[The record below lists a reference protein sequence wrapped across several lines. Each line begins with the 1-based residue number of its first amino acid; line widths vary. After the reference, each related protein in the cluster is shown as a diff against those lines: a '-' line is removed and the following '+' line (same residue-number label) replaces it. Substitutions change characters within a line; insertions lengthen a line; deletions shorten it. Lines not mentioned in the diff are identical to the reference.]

1 MAQQLINVGI
11 LENDQT
17 GDTLRAAFQKIN
29 TNFTELYGSS
39 VALTA
44 FSVGAEGAASGDGGL
59 AYDNTTGAFTY
70 TPPTAAGIGA
80 LTDLT
85 GTGFTTLSD
94 VATVTA
100 ADNGKILYYDHSTT
114 SFKWKV
120 DAGGISLTSLSVGVE
135 AAASGDGSI
144 AYDNTTGVFTYTPP
158 TATGI
163 GALTDLTGTGFTT
176 LSDVDAAG
184 AGEDGYI
191 LYYDHGTTSFKWKVD
206 PVNLA
211 YTDFSVNQNG
221 ASGAG
226 TLTYNNGTGQ
236 FDYTPPDLTGFLT
249 DLTGTGFT
257 TLSDVDAAGASDDG
271 KVLYYDHGTTSFK
284 WKIDDDTPAGYNNAN
299 WDTAYG
305 WGDHSVEGYLT
316 AETDPIF
323 SAHTTSNIVNGT
335 GFLKNNG
342 AGTWSYDS
350 NTYLTAETSHAD
362 VLVDSD
368 FGSAGIMATDGAGT
382 YSIVTDNSAN
392 WNTAYGWGDHSA
404 AGYTSY
410 ADSDVDTHLN
420 QSNPTAGY
428 VLSWNGS
435 DYAWVDNAGYTNSDV
450 DAHLNQSNPTAG
462 YLLSWN
468 GSDYAWVAD
477 TGITTFNLAG
487 NTGTGTVDVGGGDS
501 LVVLGTTGQI
511 NSSIAANYVSLSL
524 DPNINSIVSIAF
536 EGSTDDANETTL
548 QATDPTADR
557 TINLPDAS
565 GTVALTSDLY
575 TDSDVD
581 AHLNQSN
588 PTAGYV
594 LSWNGSDYAWVA
606 QTGGSSQWTTTGSDI
621 YYNTGN
627 VGIGNTGP
635 SYKLEVTSSDDVM
648 ARFDGSGKANTGAV
662 EVDILGPQSNGDLNI
677 GIGGSGI
684 NDAVNNID
692 NKGFI
697 ASGSTLDGLNI
708 RADNGFVQIT
718 AGGITSSDEV
728 ARFSSGA
735 VTFSSAATFNGNA
748 IFNTGV
754 EEAFDTLTGSTGT
767 VTHDCDNGHIFY
779 HTTPSANWTAN
790 FTNLGL
796 TAEYATTLTVV
807 INQGATAYIPTAVQI
822 GGVAQT
828 LNWQGGIQPTGTD
841 NGIDVVSFSI
851 LNDGGTYVV
860 LGQLVDFT

>member
-1 MAQQLINVGI
+1 MAQQTVNIGI
-11 LENDQT
+11 IENDRR
-17 GDTLRAAFQKIN
+17 GDTLRVAFNKIN
-29 TNFTELYGSS
+29 ENFTELYGSS
-39 VALTA
+39 VSLTA
-44 FSVGAEGAASGDGGL
+44 FSVGAEGAASGNGGL

-94 VATVTA
+94 VDTVTA

-135 AAASGDGSI
+135 AAASSDGSI

-206 PVNLA
+206 SGGLA

-257 TLSDVDAAGASDDG
+257 TLSDVDTVGATDDG

-284 WKIDDDTPAGYNNAN
+284 WRTDTDTPAGYNNAN

-342 AGTWSYDS
+342 SGTWSYDS

-362 VLVDSD
+362 VLVDGD

-410 ADSDVDTHLN
+410 ADSDVDAHLN

-524 DPNINSIVSIAF
+524 DPNINSIQSIAF
-536 EGSTDDANETTL
+536 EGSTDDANEITL
-548 QATDPTADR
+548 TSDDPAADR
-557 TINLPDAS
+557 TVTLADLS
-565 GTVALTSDLY
+565 GYVALF
-575 TDSDVD
+575 DV
-581 AHLNQSN
+581 A
-588 PTAGYV
+588 PTATITATPAELNYMDG
-594 LSWNGSDYAWVA
+594 
-606 QTGGSSQWTTTGSDI
+606 
-621 YYNTGN
+621 
-627 VGIGNTGP
+627 
-635 SYKLEVTSSDDVM
+635 VTSNVQTQLDS
-648 ARFDGSGKANTGAV
+648 KA
-662 EVDILGPQSNGDLNI
+662 S
-677 GIGGSGI
+677 
-684 NDAVNNID
+684 
-692 NKGFI
+692 
-697 ASGSTLDGLNI
+697 ASSP
-708 RADNGFVQIT
+708 
-718 AGGITSSDEV
+718 
-728 ARFSSGA
+728 
-735 VTFSSAATFNGNA
+735 TFSSAATFNGNA

-779 HTTPSANWTAN
+779 HTTPAGDITAN
-790 FTNLGL
+790 FTNLSL
-796 TAEYATTLTVV
+796 TAEYATNLTVI
-807 INQGATAYIPTAVQI
+807 INQGATPYEVTAVQI
-822 GGVAQT
+822 GGAAQT
-828 LNWQGGIQPTGTD
+828 INWQGGSAPTGNA
-841 NGIDVVSFSI
+841 NGIDSFSFTI

-860 LGQLVDFT
+860 LGQMVDFT

>member
-1 MAQQLINVGI
+1 MAQQTVNIGI
-11 LENDQT
+11 IENDRR
-17 GDTLRAAFQKIN
+17 GDTLRVAFNKVN
-29 TNFTELYGSS
+29 ENFTELYGLS

-44 FSVGAEGAASGDGGL
+44 FSVGVEGAASGDGGL

-94 VATVTA
+94 VDTVTA
-100 ADNGKILYYDHSTT
+100 VDNGKILYYDHGTT

-120 DAGGISLTSLSVGVE
+120 DTGGISLTSLSVGVE
-135 AAASGDGSI
+135 PAASGDGSI

-158 TATGI
+158 TAAGI

-206 PVNLA
+206 SGGLA

-236 FDYTPPDLTGFLT
+236 FDYTPPDLSGFLT

-257 TLSDVDAAGASDDG
+257 TLSDVDAVGASDDG

-284 WKIDDDTPAGYNNAN
+284 WRTDTDTPAGYNNAN

-305 WGDHSVEGYLT
+305 WGDHSVAGYTSYADSDVDTHLNQSNPT
-316 AETDPIF
+316 AGYVLSWNGSDY
-323 SAHTTSNIVNGT
+323 SWVANGT
-335 GFLKNNG
+335 GGITDIVNDATPQLGGTLDANG
-342 AGTWSYDS
+342 NTIDMGTNVITDAKVGQWDTAYGWGDHSVEG
-350 NTYLTAETSHAD
+350 YLTAETSHAD
-362 VLVDSD
+362 VLVDGD

-392 WNTAYGWGDHSA
+392 WNTAYGWGDHSV

-410 ADSDVDTHLN
+410 ADSDVDSHLN

-428 VLSWNGS
+428 VLSWNGA

-462 YLLSWN
+462 YLLSWT

-487 NTGTGTVDVGGGDS
+487 NTGTGSVDVGGGDS

-524 DPNINSIVSIAF
+524 DPNINSIQSIAF
-536 EGSTDDANETTL
+536 EGSTADANEITL
-548 QATDPTADR
+548 TSDDPAADR
-557 TINLPDAS
+557 TVTLADLS
-565 GTVALTSDLY
+565 GYVALF
-575 TDSDVD
+575 DV
-581 AHLNQSN
+581 A
-588 PTAGYV
+588 PTATITATPAELNYMDG
-594 LSWNGSDYAWVA
+594 
-606 QTGGSSQWTTTGSDI
+606 
-621 YYNTGN
+621 
-627 VGIGNTGP
+627 
-635 SYKLEVTSSDDVM
+635 VTSNVQTQLDS
-648 ARFDGSGKANTGAV
+648 KA
-662 EVDILGPQSNGDLNI
+662 S
-677 GIGGSGI
+677 
-684 NDAVNNID
+684 
-692 NKGFI
+692 
-697 ASGSTLDGLNI
+697 ASSP
-708 RADNGFVQIT
+708 
-718 AGGITSSDEV
+718 
-728 ARFSSGA
+728 
-735 VTFSSAATFNGNA
+735 TFSSAATFNGNA